1 MSFDLFKG
9 KNVLIT
15 GGLGFIGSSLAI
27 RLDSLGAN
35 VLIVDSLS
43 PEYGGNMF
51 NISGVSSRCSVN
63 ICDIREQDTMNSL
76 VQGQDYIF
84 LAAAQVS
91 HVKSLKDP
99 FPDIDINIKGT
110 AVIME
115 AVRQHNPEAVVVK
128 LGSRG
133 QYGAIDKLPVS
144 EDMKSEPKGI
154 YEISLLAAEHIILSY
169 YRNHGIK
176 SVLLRLT
183 NIYGPRAQMKT
194 NSYCVANWFIRLA
207 IDNQTIPVF
216 GDGMIKRDFIHID
229 DCIDAVLLSSL
240 SDKAAGEVLNVG
252 NDEPATFLE
261 FVKILVEKLGR
272 GKWEYAEFSKERKAQ
287 EPGDFYSDISKIKK
301 LAGWEPKVSLEE
313 GIKNTLEYYDKFKE
327 EYW

>member
-1 MSFDLFKG
+1 MNFDSFKG

-15 GGLGFIGSSLAI
+15 GGLGFIGSSLAV

-35 VLIVDSLS
+35 VLIVDSMS

-51 NISGVSSRCSVN
+51 NIKGVSSKCTVN

-76 VQGQDYIF
+76 VKNQDYIF
-84 LAAAQVS
+84 LSAAQVS

-115 AVRQHNPEAVVVK
+115 AVRLYNPEAIVVK

-133 QYGAIDKLPVS
+133 QYGAIEQLPVS

-154 YEISLLAAEHIILSY
+154 YEISLLAAEHIVLSY

-176 SVLLRLT
+176 SILLRLT

-194 NSYCVANWFIRLA
+194 NSYCVANWFVRLA
-207 IDNQTIPVF
+207 IDNETIPVF
-216 GDGMIKRDFIHID
+216 GDGMIKRDFIYID
-229 DCIDAVLLSSL
+229 DCIDAVLMSCLSEESI
-240 SDKAAGEVLNVG
+240 GEVMNVG
-252 NDEPATFLE
+252 NNQPATFLE
-261 FVKILVEKLGR
+261 FVKILVEKIGR
-272 GKWEYAEFSKERKAQ
+272 GKWEYAEFSNERKAQ
-287 EPGDFYSDISKIKK
+287 EPGDFYSDISKIKR
-301 LAGWEPKVSLEE
+301 LAGWAPKTSLYE
-313 GIKNTLEYYDKFKE
+313 GVLKTVEYYDKFKDR
-327 EYW
+327 YW

>member
-1 MSFDLFKG
+1 MKFDFFKG

-15 GGLGFIGSSLAI
+15 GGLGFIGSSLAL

-35 VLIVDSLS
+35 VLIVDSMS

-51 NISGVSSRCSVN
+51 NIEGVSSKCTVN

-76 VQGQDYIF
+76 VKNQDYIF
-84 LAAAQVS
+84 LSAAQVS

-115 AVRQHNPEAVVVK
+115 AVRRYNPEAVVVK

-133 QYGAIDKLPVS
+133 QYGAIEKLPVS

-154 YEISLLAAEHIILSY
+154 YEISLLAAEHIVLSY

-176 SVLLRLT
+176 SILLRLT

-194 NSYCVANWFIRLA
+194 NSYCVANWFVRLA
-207 IDNQTIPVF
+207 IDNKTIPVF
-216 GDGMIKRDFIHID
+216 GDGMIKRDFVYID
-229 DCIDAVLLSSL
+229 DCIDAVLMSCLSEESI
-240 SDKAAGEVLNVG
+240 GEVMNVG
-252 NDEPATFLE
+252 NNQPATFLE
-261 FVKILVEKLGR
+261 FVKILVEKIGR
-272 GKWEYAEFSKERKAQ
+272 GKWEYAEFSSERKAQ
-287 EPGDFYSDISKIKK
+287 EPGDFYSDISKIKR
-301 LAGWEPKVSLEE
+301 LAGWEPKVSLYE
-313 GIKNTLEYYDKFKE
+313 GILKTIEYYDKFKDR
-327 EYW
+327 YW